1 MFLIVLCS
9 VLSFACVSWLM
20 LFVCLSV
27 MLLLNSMVLFL
38 YSVMPLLNS
47 MVLFLYSVMRLC
59 LSIVSG
65 YLLRGYSDNLALYP
79 KFKY

>member
-1 MFLIVLCS
+1 
-9 VLSFACVSWLM
+9 M
-20 LFVCLSV
+20 LFICLSV
-27 MLLLNSMVLFL
+27 MLFV
-38 YSVMPLLNS
+38 NS

>member
-1 MFLIVLCS
+1 MFCVIFCLCFL
-9 VLSFACVSWLM
+9 VNVIYLSFCYA
-20 LFVCLSV
+20 F
-27 MLLLNSMVLFL
+27 F
-38 YSVMPLLNS
+38 NS

>member
-27 MLLLNSMVLFL
+27 MLI
-38 YSVMPLLNS
+38 LNS